1 MRLRPIHMNVLTSL
15 RLVAAC
21 VLLCLFSIDVRADHI
36 IGSDITYSC
45 SDKNDSIF
53 NVKFSF
59 YRDCNGCYVLGQ
71 SPRCGTSEN
80 CNSSLTAPTSLSV
93 KCKSGG
99 TTIPNLA
106 LKRTSI
112 TDITTTCKS
121 TKSRCQQPCNGSFPY
136 GIEKHVFEGEL
147 DLRNAIKNGCC
158 EFEIS
163 ALLYVRN
170 VGITT
175 GQSTQSF
182 YTSCELNACLDE
194 CNSSPTLTNDPVA
207 ILCCNQTYT
216 FNNGAVDTTNYDS
229 ISYELAP
236 AYRGAGQQC
245 TYSGGRSPKN
255 PMSVYYPGG
264 LKFPFNNPNASPPI
278 GIYLDPQ
285 TGDLIFTPTKC
296 NEVAVVVIQM
306 TEWRKDSTG
315 TYKKIGVTR
324 RDMQFLVM
332 NCPGNNAPI
341 ITNKK
346 FGYSVCEEEEI
357 CFDIVTDDKVFIPPS
372 GIRPD
377 PDTTYL
383 TWNRGIPGAS
393 FTINDPTARLKT
405 AKFCWTP
412 PKGSA
417 SSLPYTFTATVKDNA
432 CPLNAT
438 ATRAFSIRVKPTA
451 ETVVDI
457 DTLDCGRYSVSSSI
471 VANFRNPPNYTWQLR
486 DSSGNLL
493 FDRKQ
498 GYFES
503 TGGFLGR
510 GEHDTILF
518 RKGGKYIIQHDIN
531 NGANCPKTYYDT
543 LVVPP
548 LLEVDLA
555 FGPDTF
561 VCAGEILRLQPSIQN
576 ATNPIKYTWGG
587 GDTTA
592 YFDVSLPSWQK
603 DSAFYVEIVDGS
615 GCLAWDSVEVFLREN
630 PWVDV
635 GPDRRICTYDSFS
648 IFPND
653 SLAYWDDPRDTTEY
667 RIRQG
672 DTLYYE
678 WFRDGVSF
686 STDTAITDHIAG
698 EYVLKVVDSLGC
710 YDQDTMVLIVN
721 DTVTANAGPDDVLC
735 FDELIELV
743 ANGLDTAGNNG
754 KSGNYRWWDLMG
766 TPSKTNLGTDD
777 TLRFNAVNSA
787 DYQLELWIT
796 EDTTTCYD
804 DDTVSITVNPLPIVN
819 MPSDKEICQ
828 NDGRQNLRLLEDQNA
843 SGGDWF
849 CNSYPGIVNSGYLF
863 EADSSPRNIS
873 VAYQL
878 GYRYVDPST
887 GCVKVDSFEM
897 KVNRLPDVL
906 LRDGYFCQDK
916 EIVHLEDDRIIMLP
930 GNLNA
935 GRQEVNCIDCRGYD
949 WDDIL
954 EDLGPGTP
962 GAPQEFVLHIDE
974 TTIPLNTNSDTI
986 VIEFIFRN
994 QFGCLNRDTAKIA
1007 ITKVPEINFRGFDEL
1022 CWDEGEVELKRMS
1035 GVTPNDGIWTVYD
1048 TISPSFRRAADMQ
1061 PALSGQDTFAEDTLN
1076 TMLTPSAGGTYYMRY
1091 WHFRSGCPTY
1101 RDTTLTIHPLPDPQI
1116 IETNLQDVTNFEPY
1130 LFCETNADKS
1140 LTATPGGGMWSSPES
1155 GAVAGSS
1162 FRPSS
1167 SPTGYPFYI
1176 YYDFTDLNGCEG
1188 RDSVQVEVE
1197 ALPTVDILNNDTALC
1212 RTDNMSIDVRADY
1225 SNTSG
1230 VTWLALSSGGS
1241 YTGGGNQVTFNFNVP
1256 NDTVETQLLFIQ
1268 TEPGNAC
1275 PFVEDIYS
1283 VTIHPVPDVTVT
1295 PDDPDGCNPHTV
1307 NFTTVI
1313 NNGIDEG
1320 TSSYDWIYSD
1330 GGTSTDQNPT
1340 YVFTQDGLN
1349 TADVTITS
1357 AFGCDTTISTDI
1369 EVYPIPVA
1377 RFEPDPNNSTTAA
1390 LPRFQFT
1397 DQSTVADVLGATIDT
1412 WSWDFGNPAALDDT
1426 SAEQNPL
1433 FFYPADTGQY
1443 VVTLRIRTNQGC
1455 EDEFSMPVII
1465 GPDILVFI
1473 PNAFSP
1479 DGGGPATNDGWKPVV
1494 NDGVQTYYLQVFN
1507 RWGERLFETTD
1518 RDAVWDGTYQNT
1530 PVQSDVY
1537 AYLLKVKSWDGD
1549 ELTYMGTITLLR

>member
-1 MRLRPIHMNVLTSL
+1 MRKMFTLKRFYSFLKLLVLGAVFMTMSAQKANATHMMG
-15 RLVAAC
+15 A
-21 VLLCLFSIDVRADHI
+21 
-36 IGSDITYSC
+36 DITYRC
-45 SDKNDSIF
+45 IDTL
-53 NVKFSF
+53 KFEIIIKF
-59 YRDCNGCYVLGQ
+59 YRDCRGIAFNGPSGTIRCKTGGGSQSLGLSRTAIRDVTPVCATAAAPC
-71 SPRCGTSEN
+71 SPRNTGFTGE
-80 CNSSLTAPTSLSV
+80 
-93 KCKSGG
+93 
-99 TTIPNLA
+99 
-106 LKRTSI
+106 
-112 TDITTTCKS
+112 
-121 TKSRCQQPCNGSFPY
+121 
-136 GIEKHVFEGEL
+136 GIEEHTYKATVDF
-147 DLRNAIKNGCC
+147 NKVPFKSMVANGCC
-158 EFEIS
+158 KFIIE
-163 ALLYVRN
+163 
-170 VGITT
+170 T
-175 GQSTQSF
+175 GQCCRNGAINTGISGNF
-182 YTSCELNACLDE
+182 YTYAEIDVCKAP
-194 CNSSPTLTNDPVA
+194 CNSSPSLTTEPVA
-207 ILCCNQTYT
+207 FLCCNQPFFY
-216 FNNGAVDTTNYDS
+216 NNGASDTADFDS
-229 ISYELAP
+229 LSYAFANPLRGWNQNISYSGNYSKDKP
-236 AYRGAGQQC
+236 FQAYDPTGRGI
-245 TYSGGRSPKN
+245 
-255 PMSVYYPGG
+255 V
-264 LKFPFNNPNASPPI
+264 NPNANPPI
-278 GIYLDPQ
+278 GIYLDPE

-296 NEVAVVVIQM
+296 NEVTVAVLEV
-306 TEWRKDSTG
+306 TEWRKNPKTG
-315 TYKKIGVTR
+315 KMEVIGVTR
-324 RDMQFLVM
+324 RDMQFVTK
-332 NCPGNNAPI
+332 NCPDNNPPI
-341 ITNKK
+341 INGPFSYT
-346 FGYSVCEEEEI
+346 VCEEEKL
-357 CFDIVTDDKVFIPPS
+357 CFTVTTDDKVYVPPS
-372 GIRPD
+372 GVKPP
-377 PDTTYL
+377 PDTVTIK
-383 TWNRGIPGAS
+383 WNRGIPGATFNVVNPLALHQS
-393 FTINDPTARLKT
+393 GR
-405 AKFCWTP
+405 FCWTP

-417 SSLPYTFTATVKDNA
+417 SSLPYTFTVTARDDA
-432 CPLNAT
+432 CPLNAIT
-438 ATRAFSIRVKPTA
+438 VRSFSILVKPTA

-531 NGANCPKTYYDT
+531 NGANCPKSYYDT
-543 LVVPP
+543 LEVPD

-561 VCAGEILRLQPSIQN
+561 VCAGTTLRLQPSIAN
-576 ATNPIKYTWGG
+576 GSLPVTYKWGT
-587 GDTTA
+587 GDTTP
-592 YFDVSLPSWQK
+592 YLDVNVPDWNP
-603 DSAFYVEIVDGS
+603 DTAFYLEITDQNNCV
-615 GCLAWDSVEVFLREN
+615 AWDSVEVFLREN

-743 ANGLDTAGNNG
+743 AGGLDTAGNNG

-1330 GGTSTDQNPT
+1330 GGTSTDQNPS

-1549 ELTYMGTITLLR
+1549 EYEYSGTVTLLR